1 MLRPGLIFSSVVNE
15 DCGADD
21 MHESPFAH
29 EPPGTSLSGWY
40 SAAVFIDTRFSSM
53 LELIVGISTTNT

>member
-1 MLRPGLIFSSVVNE
+1 
-15 DCGADD
+15 
-21 MHESPFAH
+21 
-29 EPPGTSLSGWY
+29 LSGWY